1 MYDYHGYHSII
12 MTITAH
18 TGYIVNHEVLIR
30 LQEGFANEIISVA
43 IITSTA
49 AFKEERRLKRIM
61 FDQNHNHATIIT
73 SSNIGNNTT
82 STTTTT
88 TTTNNNNNRSNKS
101 SNNIINDSNSNNIR
115 SSGKNVKNKFRNF
128 SKKIYFRSNRYEI
141 MLMK

>member
-73 SSNIGNNTT
+73 SSNIGN
-82 STTTTT
+82 TTT
-88 TTTNNNNNRSNKS
+88 TTTNSISNNSNNNV
-101 SNNIINDSNSNNIR
+101 ITDSKINNIR
-115 SSGKNVKNKFRNF
+115 SSGSKNVKNKFRNF

>member
-1 MYDYHGYHSII
+1 MAINSII
-12 MTITAH
+12 MTIIAH
-18 TGYIVNHEVLIR
+18 IGYIVNHEVLIR

-61 FDQNHNHATIIT
+61 FDQNHNHATIT
-73 SSNIGNNTT
+73 SSNIGN
-82 STTTTT
+82 TTT
-88 TTTNNNNNRSNKS
+88 TTTNYNNSSSNNNN
-101 SNNIINDSNSNNIR
+101 NNNIIINDSNSNNIR
-115 SSGKNVKNKFRNF
+115 RSGSKNVKNKFRNF

>member
-1 MYDYHGYHSII
+1 
-12 MTITAH
+12 
-18 TGYIVNHEVLIR
+18 
-30 LQEGFANEIISVA
+30 VA

-73 SSNIGNNTT
+73 SSNIGN
-82 STTTTT
+82 TTT
-88 TTTNNNNNRSNKS
+88 TTTNSS
-101 SNNIINDSNSNNIR
+101 SNNSNNNVITDSKINNIR
-115 SSGKNVKNKFRNF
+115 SSGSKNVKNKFRNF

>member
-1 MYDYHGYHSII
+1 MYGYHSII
-12 MTITAH
+12 MTIIAH

-61 FDQNHNHATIIT
+61 FDQNHNHATNIT
-73 SSNIGNNTT
+73 TSNIGNNTT
-82 STTTTT
+82 
-88 TTTNNNNNRSNKS
+88 TTNNNYSSSNNNN
-101 SNNIINDSNSNNIR
+101 NNIINDSNSNNIR
-115 SSGKNVKNKFRNF
+115 SSGSKNVKNKFRNF
-128 SKKIYFRSNRYEI
+128 SKKIYFRSTRYDI

>member
-1 MYDYHGYHSII
+1 MYGYHSII
-12 MTITAH
+12 MTIIAH

-73 SSNIGNNTT
+73 SSNIGN
-82 STTTTT
+82 TTT
-88 TTTNNNNNRSNKS
+88 TTTNSSCNNSNNNV
-101 SNNIINDSNSNNIR
+101 ITDSKINNIR
-115 SSGKNVKNKFRNF
+115 SSGSKNVKNKFRNF